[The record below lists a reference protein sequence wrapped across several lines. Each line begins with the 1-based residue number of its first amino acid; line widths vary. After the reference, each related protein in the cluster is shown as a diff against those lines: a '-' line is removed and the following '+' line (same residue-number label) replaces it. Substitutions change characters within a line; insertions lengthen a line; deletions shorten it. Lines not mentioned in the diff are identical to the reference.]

1 MKLTGLLHMTL
12 AYVVTLGVGWITL
25 LALGQSPIWDMFWAD
40 IAATVAIFIFSR
52 LYKNS
57 SFYDA
62 YWSVIP
68 PLIALYWALEATA
81 IEATAIEATAIEAT
95 AVAVDGTRAWLV
107 IVLVWLWGIRLTV
120 NWATYWPGLEH
131 EDWRYGPIK
140 TNAGKWNALADFSA
154 IHLFPTVIVFVAC
167 LPIYA
172 AVAMDA
178 RPLNWLDY
186 VAAAVTALAIIIELL
201 SDIQLHRFL
210 AHRKEG
216 EIMKTGLW
224 AYSRHP
230 NYFGEWLFWAGLA
243 LFGIAAVPSAWW
255 WVLPGSVA
263 MLVMFLVAS
272 IPMIDK
278 RSVERR
284 PEYEAHM
291 ARVSGFVPWF
301 PKTGA

>member
-1 MKLTGLLHMTL
+1 MKLTGLLHITF
-12 AYVVTLGVGWITL
+12 AYIVTLGVAWG
-25 LALGQSPIWDMFWAD
+25 ALEVLDQSPLWNMFWAD
-40 IAATVAIFIFSR
+40 IAATVAIFVFSR

-68 PLIALYWALEATA
+68 PLIALYWTMAATA
-81 IEATAIEATAIEAT
+81 QGI
-95 AVAVDGTRAWLV
+95 DMTRAWLV
-107 IVLVWLWGIRLTV
+107 VILVWLWGVRLTA
-120 NWATYWPGLEH
+120 NWATFWPGLEH

-154 IHLFPTVIVFVAC
+154 IHLFPTVIVFAAC

-178 RPLNWLDY
+178 RPLNALDY
-186 VAAAVTALAIIIELL
+186 LAAAVTLIAILIELV

-210 AHRKEG
+210 THRKPG

-224 AYSRHP
+224 ALSRHP

-243 LFGIAAVPSAWW
+243 LFGLAAVPSVWW
-255 WVLPGSVA
+255 WVLPGAIA

-284 PEYEAHM
+284 PEYQAHM

-301 PKTGA
+301 PKHSS

>member
-68 PLIALYWALEATA
+68 PLIALYWAL
-81 IEATAIEATAIEAT
+81 EATAIEAT

>member
-1 MKLTGLLHMTL
+1 MKLTGLLHITF
-12 AYVVTLGVGWITL
+12 AYIVTLGVAWG
-25 LALGQSPIWDMFWAD
+25 ALEVLDQSPLWNMFWAD
-40 IAATVAIFIFSR
+40 IAATVAIFVFSR

-68 PLIALYWALEATA
+68 PLIALYWTMAATA
-81 IEATAIEATAIEAT
+81 QGIDI
-95 AVAVDGTRAWLV
+95 TRAWLV
-107 IVLVWLWGIRLTV
+107 VILVWLWGVRLTA
-120 NWATYWPGLEH
+120 NWATFWPGLEH

-154 IHLFPTVIVFVAC
+154 IHLFPTVIVFAAC

-178 RPLNWLDY
+178 RPLNALDY
-186 VAAAVTALAIIIELL
+186 LAAAVTLIAILIELV

-210 AHRKEG
+210 THRKPG

-224 AYSRHP
+224 ALSRHP

-243 LFGIAAVPSAWW
+243 LFGLAAVPSAWW
-255 WVLPGSVA
+255 WVLPGAIA

-284 PEYEAHM
+284 PEYQAHM

-301 PKTGA
+301 PKHSS

>member
-1 MKLTGLLHMTL
+1 MKLTGLLHITF
-12 AYVVTLGVGWITL
+12 AYIVTLGVAWG
-25 LALGQSPIWDMFWAD
+25 ALEVLDQSPLWNMFWAD
-40 IAATVAIFIFSR
+40 IAATVAIFVFSR

-68 PLIALYWALEATA
+68 PLIALYWTMAATA
-81 IEATAIEATAIEAT
+81 QGI
-95 AVAVDGTRAWLV
+95 DMTRAWLV
-107 IVLVWLWGIRLTV
+107 VILVWLWGVRLTA
-120 NWATYWPGLEH
+120 NWATFWPGLEH

-154 IHLFPTVIVFVAC
+154 IHLFPTVIVFAAC

-178 RPLNWLDY
+178 RPLNALDY
-186 VAAAVTALAIIIELL
+186 LAAAVTLIAILIELV

-210 AHRKEG
+210 THRKSG

-224 AYSRHP
+224 ALSRHP

-243 LFGIAAVPSAWW
+243 LFGLAAVPSAWF
-255 WVLPGSVA
+255 WVVPGAVA

-284 PEYEAHM
+284 PEYRAHM

-301 PKTGA
+301 PKILD

>member
-1 MKLTGLLHMTL
+1 MKLTGLLHITF
-12 AYVVTLGVGWITL
+12 AYIVTLGIAWG
-25 LALGQSPIWDMFWAD
+25 ALEVLDQSPLWNMFWAD
-40 IAATVAIFIFSR
+40 IAATVAIFVFSR

-68 PLIALYWALEATA
+68 PLIALYWTMAATA
-81 IEATAIEATAIEAT
+81 QGIDMA
-95 AVAVDGTRAWLV
+95 RAWLV
-107 IVLVWLWGIRLTV
+107 VILVWLWGIRLTA
-120 NWATYWPGLEH
+120 NWATFWPGLEH
-131 EDWRYGPIK
+131 EDWRYAPIK

-154 IHLFPTVIVFVAC
+154 IHLFPTVIVFAAC

-178 RPLNWLDY
+178 RPLNALDY
-186 VAAAVTALAIIIELL
+186 LAAAVTLIAILIELA

-210 AHRKEG
+210 THRKPD

-224 AYSRHP
+224 ALSRHP

-243 LFGIAAVPSAWW
+243 LFGLAAVPSAWF
-255 WVLPGSVA
+255 WVVPGAVA

-284 PEYEAHM
+284 PEYQAHM

-301 PKTGA
+301 PKHSS

>member
-1 MKLTGLLHMTL
+1 MTL

-81 IEATAIEATAIEAT
+81 IEATAIEATA
-95 AVAVDGTRAWLV
+95 VAVDDTRAWLV

>member
-1 MKLTGLLHMTL
+1 MKLTGLLHITF
-12 AYVVTLGVGWITL
+12 AYIVTLGVAWG
-25 LALGQSPIWDMFWAD
+25 ALEVLDQSPLWNMFWAD
-40 IAATVAIFIFSR
+40 IAATVAIFVFSR

-68 PLIALYWALEATA
+68 PLIALYWTMAATA
-81 IEATAIEATAIEAT
+81 QGIDMA
-95 AVAVDGTRAWLV
+95 RAWLV
-107 IVLVWLWGIRLTV
+107 VILVWLWGIRLTA
-120 NWATYWPGLEH
+120 NWATFWPGLEH
-131 EDWRYGPIK
+131 EDWRYAPIK

-154 IHLFPTVIVFVAC
+154 IHLFPTVIVFAAC

-178 RPLNWLDY
+178 RPLNALDY
-186 VAAAVTALAIIIELL
+186 LAAAVTLIAILIELV

-210 AHRKEG
+210 THRKPD

-224 AYSRHP
+224 ALSRHP

-243 LFGIAAVPSAWW
+243 LFGLAAVPSAWF
-255 WVLPGSVA
+255 WVVPGAVA

-284 PEYEAHM
+284 PEYQAHM

-301 PKTGA
+301 PKHSS

>member
-1 MKLTGLLHMTL
+1 MKLTGLLHITF
-12 AYVVTLGVGWITL
+12 AYIVTLGVAWG
-25 LALGQSPIWDMFWAD
+25 ALEVLDQSPLWNMFWAD
-40 IAATVAIFIFSR
+40 IAATVAIFVFSR

-68 PLIALYWALEATA
+68 PLIALYWTMAATA
-81 IEATAIEATAIEAT
+81 QGI
-95 AVAVDGTRAWLV
+95 DMTRAWLV
-107 IVLVWLWGIRLTV
+107 VILVWLWGVRLTA
-120 NWATYWPGLEH
+120 NWATFWPGLEH
-131 EDWRYGPIK
+131 EDWRYAPIK

-154 IHLFPTVIVFVAC
+154 IHLFPTVIVFAAC

-178 RPLNWLDY
+178 RPLNVLDY
-186 VAAAVTALAIIIELL
+186 LAATVTLIAIFIELV

-210 AHRKEG
+210 THRKPG

-224 AYSRHP
+224 ALSRHP

-243 LFGIAAVPSAWW
+243 LFGVAAVPSAWW
-255 WVLPGSVA
+255 WVLPGAIA
-263 MLVMFLVAS
+263 MLVMFLLAS

-278 RSVERR
+278 RSLARR
-284 PEYEAHM
+284 PEYATHM
-291 ARVSGFVPWF
+291 QQVSGFMPWF
-301 PKTGA
+301 PKRSD

>member
-1 MKLTGLLHMTL
+1 MKLTGLLHITF
-12 AYVVTLGVGWITL
+12 AYIVTLGVAWG
-25 LALGQSPIWDMFWAD
+25 ALEVLDQSPLWNMFWAD
-40 IAATVAIFIFSR
+40 IAATVAIFVFSR

-68 PLIALYWALEATA
+68 PLIALYWTMAATA
-81 IEATAIEATAIEAT
+81 QGI
-95 AVAVDGTRAWLV
+95 DMTRAWLV
-107 IVLVWLWGIRLTV
+107 VILVWLWGVRLTA
-120 NWATYWPGLEH
+120 NWATFWPGLEH

-154 IHLFPTVIVFVAC
+154 IHLFPTVIVFAAC

-178 RPLNWLDY
+178 RPLNALDY
-186 VAAAVTALAIIIELL
+186 LAAAVTLIAILIELV

-210 AHRKEG
+210 THRKPG

-224 AYSRHP
+224 ALSRHP

-243 LFGIAAVPSAWW
+243 LFGLAAVPSAWW
-255 WVLPGSVA
+255 WVLPGAIA

-284 PEYEAHM
+284 PEYQAHM

-301 PKTGA
+301 PKHSS

>member
-1 MKLTGLLHMTL
+1 MKLTGLLHITF
-12 AYVVTLGVGWITL
+12 AYIVTLGVAWG
-25 LALGQSPIWDMFWAD
+25 ALEVLDESPLWNMFWAD
-40 IAATVAIFIFSR
+40 IAATVAIFVFSR

-68 PLIALYWALEATA
+68 PLIALYWTMAATA
-81 IEATAIEATAIEAT
+81 QGI
-95 AVAVDGTRAWLV
+95 DMTRAWLV
-107 IVLVWLWGIRLTV
+107 VILVWLWGVRLTA
-120 NWATYWPGLEH
+120 NWATFWPGLEH

-140 TNAGKWNALADFSA
+140 KNAGKWNALADFSA
-154 IHLFPTVIVFVAC
+154 IHLFPTVIVFAAC

-178 RPLNWLDY
+178 RPLNALDY
-186 VAAAVTALAIIIELL
+186 LAAAVTLIAILIELV

-210 AHRKEG
+210 THRKPG
-216 EIMKTGLW
+216 EILKTGLW
-224 AYSRHP
+224 ALSRHP

-243 LFGIAAVPSAWW
+243 LFGLAAVPSAWW
-255 WVLPGSVA
+255 WVLPGAIA

-284 PEYEAHM
+284 PEYQAHM

-301 PKTGA
+301 PKHSS

>member
-81 IEATAIEATAIEAT
+81 IEATAIEATA
-95 AVAVDGTRAWLV
+95 VAVDDTRAWLV
-107 IVLVWLWGIRLTV
+107 IVLVWLWGIRLTI

>member
-1 MKLTGLLHMTL
+1 MKLTGLLHITF
-12 AYVVTLGVGWITL
+12 AYIVTLGVAWG
-25 LALGQSPIWDMFWAD
+25 ALEVLDESPLWNMFWAD
-40 IAATVAIFIFSR
+40 IAATVAIFVFSR

-68 PLIALYWALEATA
+68 PLIALYWTMAATA
-81 IEATAIEATAIEAT
+81 QGI
-95 AVAVDGTRAWLV
+95 DMTRAWLV
-107 IVLVWLWGIRLTV
+107 VILVWLWGVRLTA
-120 NWATYWPGLEH
+120 NWATFWPGLEH

-140 TNAGKWNALADFSA
+140 KNAGKWNALADFSA
-154 IHLFPTVIVFVAC
+154 IHLFPTVIVFAAC

-178 RPLNWLDY
+178 RPLNALDY
-186 VAAAVTALAIIIELL
+186 LAAAVTLIAILIELV

-210 AHRKEG
+210 THRKPG

-224 AYSRHP
+224 ALSRHP

-243 LFGIAAVPSAWW
+243 LFGLAAVPSAWW
-255 WVLPGSVA
+255 WVLPGAIA

-284 PEYEAHM
+284 PEYQAHM

-301 PKTGA
+301 PKHSS

>member
-1 MKLTGLLHMTL
+1 MKLTGLLHITL
-12 AYVVTLGVGWITL
+12 AYIVTLGVAWG
-25 LALGQSPIWDMFWAD
+25 ALEVLDQSPLWNMFWAD
-40 IAATVAIFIFSR
+40 IAATVAIFVFSR

-68 PLIALYWALEATA
+68 PLIALYWTMAATA
-81 IEATAIEATAIEAT
+81 QGI
-95 AVAVDGTRAWLV
+95 DMTRAWLV
-107 IVLVWLWGIRLTV
+107 VILVWLWGIRLTA
-120 NWATYWPGLEH
+120 NWATFWPGLEH

-154 IHLFPTVIVFVAC
+154 IHLFPTVIVFAAC

-178 RPLNWLDY
+178 RPLNALDY
-186 VAAAVTALAIIIELL
+186 LAAAVTLIAILIELV

-210 AHRKEG
+210 THRKPG

-224 AYSRHP
+224 ALSRHP

-243 LFGIAAVPSAWW
+243 LFGLAAVPSAWW
-255 WVLPGSVA
+255 WVLPGAIA

-284 PEYEAHM
+284 PEYQAHM
-291 ARVSGFVPWF
+291 ARVSGFMPWF
-301 PKTGA
+301 PKHSS

>member
-1 MKLTGLLHMTL
+1 MKLTGLLHITF
-12 AYVVTLGVGWITL
+12 AYIVTLGIAWG
-25 LALGQSPIWDMFWAD
+25 ALEVLDQSPLWNMFWAD
-40 IAATVAIFIFSR
+40 IAATVAIFVFSR

-62 YWSVIP
+62 YWSIIP
-68 PLIALYWALEATA
+68 PLIALYWTMAATA
-81 IEATAIEATAIEAT
+81 QGI
-95 AVAVDGTRAWLV
+95 DMTRAWLV
-107 IVLVWLWGIRLTV
+107 VILVWLWGVRLTA
-120 NWATYWPGLEH
+120 NWATFWPGLEH

-154 IHLFPTVIVFVAC
+154 IHLFPTVIVFAAC

-178 RPLNWLDY
+178 RPLNALDY
-186 VAAAVTALAIIIELL
+186 LAAAVTLIAILIELA

-210 AHRKEG
+210 THRKLD

-224 AYSRHP
+224 ALSRHP

-243 LFGIAAVPSAWW
+243 LFGLAAVPSAWW
-255 WVLPGSVA
+255 WVLPGAIA

-284 PEYEAHM
+284 PEYQAHM

-301 PKTGA
+301 PKHSS

>member
-62 YWSVIP
+62 YWSVVP
-68 PLIALYWALEATA
+68 PLIALYWA

-107 IVLVWLWGIRLTV
+107 IVLVWLWGIRLTI

-178 RPLNWLDY
+178 RPFNWLDY

-255 WVLPGSVA
+255 WVLPGAIA
-263 MLVMFLVAS
+263 MLVMFLAAS

-278 RSVERR
+278 RSLARR
-284 PEYEAHM
+284 PEYGEHM
-291 ARVSGFVPWF
+291 KRVSGFVPL
-301 PKTGA
+301 PTKSQ

>member
-1 MKLTGLLHMTL
+1 MKLTGLLHITF
-12 AYVVTLGVGWITL
+12 AYIVTLGVAWG
-25 LALGQSPIWDMFWAD
+25 ALEVLDQSPLWNMFWAD
-40 IAATVAIFIFSR
+40 IAATVAIFVFSR

-68 PLIALYWALEATA
+68 PLIALYWTMAATA
-81 IEATAIEATAIEAT
+81 QGI
-95 AVAVDGTRAWLV
+95 DMTRAWLV
-107 IVLVWLWGIRLTV
+107 VILVWLWGVRLTA
-120 NWATYWPGLEH
+120 NWATFWPGLEH

-154 IHLFPTVIVFVAC
+154 IHLFPTVIVFAAC

-178 RPLNWLDY
+178 RPLNALDY
-186 VAAAVTALAIIIELL
+186 LAAAVTLIAILIELV

-210 AHRKEG
+210 THRKPG

-224 AYSRHP
+224 ALSCHP

-243 LFGIAAVPSAWW
+243 LFGLAAVPSAWW
-255 WVLPGSVA
+255 WVLPGAIA

-278 RSVERR
+278 RSVEQR
-284 PEYEAHM
+284 PEYQAHM

-301 PKTGA
+301 PKHSS

>member
-68 PLIALYWALEATA
+68 PLIALYWAR
-81 IEATAIEATAIEAT
+81 EATAIEATAIEAT

-255 WVLPGSVA
+255 WVLPGAIA

>member
-1 MKLTGLLHMTL
+1 MKLTGLLHITF
-12 AYVVTLGVGWITL
+12 AYIVTLGVAWG
-25 LALGQSPIWDMFWAD
+25 ALEVLDQSPLWNMFWAD
-40 IAATVAIFIFSR
+40 IAATVAIFVFSR

-68 PLIALYWALEATA
+68 PLIALYWTMAATA
-81 IEATAIEATAIEAT
+81 QGI
-95 AVAVDGTRAWLV
+95 DMTRAWLV
-107 IVLVWLWGIRLTV
+107 VILVWLWGVRLTA
-120 NWATYWPGLEH
+120 NWATFWPGLEH

-154 IHLFPTVIVFVAC
+154 IHLFPTVIVFAAC

-178 RPLNWLDY
+178 RPLNALDY
-186 VAAAVTALAIIIELL
+186 LAAAVTLIAILIELV

-210 AHRKEG
+210 THRKPG

-224 AYSRHP
+224 ALSRHP

-243 LFGIAAVPSAWW
+243 LFGLAAVPSAWW
-255 WVLPGSVA
+255 WVLPGAIA

-284 PEYEAHM
+284 PEYQAHM
-291 ARVSGFVPWF
+291 VRVSGFVPWF
-301 PKTGA
+301 PKHSS

>member
-1 MKLTGLLHMTL
+1 MKLTGLLHITF
-12 AYVVTLGVGWITL
+12 AYIVTLGVAWG
-25 LALGQSPIWDMFWAD
+25 ALEVLDQSPLWNMFWAD
-40 IAATVAIFIFSR
+40 IAATVAIFVFSR

-68 PLIALYWALEATA
+68 PLIALYWTMAATA
-81 IEATAIEATAIEAT
+81 QGI
-95 AVAVDGTRAWLV
+95 DMTRAWLV
-107 IVLVWLWGIRLTV
+107 VILVWLWGVRLTA
-120 NWATYWPGLEH
+120 NWATFWPGLEH

-154 IHLFPTVIVFVAC
+154 IHLFPTVIVFAAC

-178 RPLNWLDY
+178 RPLNALDY
-186 VAAAVTALAIIIELL
+186 LAAAVTLIAILIELV

-210 AHRKEG
+210 THRKPG

-224 AYSRHP
+224 ALSRHP

-243 LFGIAAVPSAWW
+243 LFGLAAVPSAWW
-255 WVLPGSVA
+255 WVLPGAIA

-272 IPMIDK
+272 IPMIDR

-284 PEYEAHM
+284 PEYQAHM

-301 PKTGA
+301 PKHSS

>member
-81 IEATAIEATAIEAT
+81 IEATA
-95 AVAVDGTRAWLV
+95 VAVDGTRAWLV

-140 TNAGKWNALADFSA
+140 TNAGKWNALADFAA

-255 WVLPGSVA
+255 WVLPGAIA

>member
-1 MKLTGLLHMTL
+1 MKLTGLLHITF
-12 AYVVTLGVGWITL
+12 AYIVTLGVAWG
-25 LALGQSPIWDMFWAD
+25 ALEVLDQSPLWNVFWAD
-40 IAATVAIFIFSR
+40 IAATVAIFVFSR

-68 PLIALYWALEATA
+68 PLIALYWTMAATA
-81 IEATAIEATAIEAT
+81 QGI
-95 AVAVDGTRAWLV
+95 DMTRAWLV
-107 IVLVWLWGIRLTV
+107 VILVWLWGVRLTA
-120 NWATYWPGLEH
+120 NWATFWPGLEH

-154 IHLFPTVIVFVAC
+154 IHLFPTVIVFAAC

-178 RPLNWLDY
+178 RPLNALDY
-186 VAAAVTALAIIIELL
+186 LAAAVTLIAILIELV

-210 AHRKEG
+210 THRKSG

-224 AYSRHP
+224 ALSRHP

-243 LFGIAAVPSAWW
+243 LFGLAAVPSAWF
-255 WVLPGSVA
+255 WVVPGAVA

-284 PEYEAHM
+284 PEYRAHM

-301 PKTGA
+301 PKILD

>member
-1 MKLTGLLHMTL
+1 MKLTGLLHITF
-12 AYVVTLGVGWITL
+12 AYIVTLGVAWG
-25 LALGQSPIWDMFWAD
+25 ALEVLDQSPLWNMFWAD
-40 IAATVAIFIFSR
+40 IAATVAIFVFSR

-68 PLIALYWALEATA
+68 PLIALYWTMAATA
-81 IEATAIEATAIEAT
+81 QGI
-95 AVAVDGTRAWLV
+95 DMTRTWLV
-107 IVLVWLWGIRLTV
+107 VILVWLWGVRLTA
-120 NWATYWPGLEH
+120 NWATFWPGLEH
-131 EDWRYGPIK
+131 EDWRYAPIK

-154 IHLFPTVIVFVAC
+154 IHLFPTVIVFAAC

-178 RPLNWLDY
+178 RPLNTLDY
-186 VAAAVTALAIIIELL
+186 LAAAVTLIAILIELV

-210 AHRKEG
+210 THRKPG

-224 AYSRHP
+224 ALSRHP
-230 NYFGEWLFWAGLA
+230 NYLGEWLFWAGLA
-243 LFGIAAVPSAWW
+243 LFGLAAVPSAWW
-255 WVLPGSVA
+255 WVLPGAIA

-284 PEYEAHM
+284 PEYQAHM

-301 PKTGA
+301 PKHSS

>member
-1 MKLTGLLHMTL
+1 MTL

-25 LALGQSPIWDMFWAD
+25 IALGQSPIWDMFWAD

-62 YWSVIP
+62 YWSVVP
-68 PLIALYWALEATA
+68 PLIALYWA

-107 IVLVWLWGIRLTV
+107 IVLVWLWGIRLTI

-178 RPLNWLDY
+178 RPFNWLDY

-255 WVLPGSVA
+255 WVLPGAIA
-263 MLVMFLVAS
+263 MLVMFLAAS

-278 RSVERR
+278 RSLARR
-284 PEYEAHM
+284 PEYGEHM
-291 ARVSGFVPWF
+291 KRVSGFVPL
-301 PKTGA
+301 PTKSQ

>member
-1 MKLTGLLHMTL
+1 MTL

-68 PLIALYWALEATA
+68 PLIALYWAL
-81 IEATAIEATAIEAT
+81 EATAIEATAIEAT

>member
-1 MKLTGLLHMTL
+1 MKLTGLLHITF
-12 AYVVTLGVGWITL
+12 AYIVTLGVAWG
-25 LALGQSPIWDMFWAD
+25 ALEVLDQSPLWNMFWAD
-40 IAATVAIFIFSR
+40 IAATVAIFVFSR

-68 PLIALYWALEATA
+68 PLIALYWTMAATA
-81 IEATAIEATAIEAT
+81 QGI
-95 AVAVDGTRAWLV
+95 DMTRAWLV
-107 IVLVWLWGIRLTV
+107 VILVWLWGVRLTA
-120 NWATYWPGLEH
+120 NWATFWPGLEH
-131 EDWRYGPIK
+131 EDWRYAPIK

-154 IHLFPTVIVFVAC
+154 IHLFPTVIVFAAC

-178 RPLNWLDY
+178 RPLNALDY
-186 VAAAVTALAIIIELL
+186 LAAAVTLIAILIELV

-210 AHRKEG
+210 THRKPD

-224 AYSRHP
+224 ALSRHP

-243 LFGIAAVPSAWW
+243 LFGLAAVPSAWF
-255 WVLPGSVA
+255 WVVPGAVA

-284 PEYEAHM
+284 PEYQAHM

-301 PKTGA
+301 PKHSS

>member
-1 MKLTGLLHMTL
+1 MTL

-68 PLIALYWALEATA
+68 PLIALYWAL
-81 IEATAIEATAIEAT
+81 EATAIEATAIEAT

-255 WVLPGSVA
+255 WVLPGAIA

-284 PEYEAHM
+284 PEYEVHM

>member
-62 YWSVIP
+62 YWSVVP
-68 PLIALYWALEATA
+68 PLIALYWAL
-81 IEATAIEATAIEAT
+81 EATAIEATAIEAT

-263 MLVMFLVAS
+263 MLIMFLVAS

-291 ARVSGFVPWF
+291 ARVSGFAPWF

>member
-68 PLIALYWALEATA
+68 PLIALYWAREATA
-81 IEATAIEATAIEAT
+81 IEATAF
-95 AVAVDGTRAWLV
+95 AVDGTRTWLV

-140 TNAGKWNALADFSA
+140 TNAGKWNALADLFS
-154 IHLFPTVIVFVAC
+154 H
-167 LPIYA
+167 
-172 AVAMDA
+172 
-178 RPLNWLDY
+178 PL
-186 VAAAVTALAIIIELL
+186 I
-201 SDIQLHRFL
+201 SHGHRFRGLPPHIRRCCDGCPAPQL
-210 AHRKEG
+210 A
-216 EIMKTGLW
+216 
-224 AYSRHP
+224 
-230 NYFGEWLFWAGLA
+230 
-243 LFGIAAVPSAWW
+243 
-255 WVLPGSVA
+255 
-263 MLVMFLVAS
+263 
-272 IPMIDK
+272 
-278 RSVERR
+278 
-284 PEYEAHM
+284 
-291 ARVSGFVPWF
+291 
-301 PKTGA
+301 

>member
-1 MKLTGLLHMTL
+1 MKLTGLLHITF
-12 AYVVTLGVGWITL
+12 AYIVTLGVAWG
-25 LALGQSPIWDMFWAD
+25 ALEVLDQSPLWNMFWAD
-40 IAATVAIFIFSR
+40 LAATVAIFVFSR

-68 PLIALYWALEATA
+68 PLIALYWTMAATA
-81 IEATAIEATAIEAT
+81 QGI
-95 AVAVDGTRAWLV
+95 DMTRAWLV
-107 IVLVWLWGIRLTV
+107 VILVWLWGVRLTA
-120 NWATYWPGLEH
+120 NWATFWPGLEH

-154 IHLFPTVIVFVAC
+154 IHLFPTVIVFAAC

-178 RPLNWLDY
+178 RPLNALDY
-186 VAAAVTALAIIIELL
+186 LAAAVTLIAILIELV

-210 AHRKEG
+210 THRKPG

-224 AYSRHP
+224 ALSRHP

-243 LFGIAAVPSAWW
+243 LFGLAAVPSAWW
-255 WVLPGSVA
+255 WVLPGAIA

-284 PEYEAHM
+284 PEYQAHM

-301 PKTGA
+301 PKHSS

>member
-1 MKLTGLLHMTL
+1 MKLTGLLHITF
-12 AYVVTLGVGWITL
+12 AYIVTLGVAWG
-25 LALGQSPIWDMFWAD
+25 ALEVLDESPLWNMFWAD
-40 IAATVAIFIFSR
+40 LAATVAIFVFSR

-68 PLIALYWALEATA
+68 PLIALYWTMAATA
-81 IEATAIEATAIEAT
+81 QGI
-95 AVAVDGTRAWLV
+95 DMTRAWLV
-107 IVLVWLWGIRLTV
+107 VILVWLWGVRLTA
-120 NWATYWPGLEH
+120 NWATFWPGLEH

-154 IHLFPTVIVFVAC
+154 IHLFPTVIVFAAC
-167 LPIYA
+167 LPIYV

-178 RPLNWLDY
+178 RPLNALDY
-186 VAAAVTALAIIIELL
+186 LAAAVTLIAILIELV

-210 AHRKEG
+210 THRKPG

-224 AYSRHP
+224 ALSRHP

-243 LFGIAAVPSAWW
+243 LFGLAAVPSAWW
-255 WVLPGSVA
+255 WVLPGAIA

-284 PEYEAHM
+284 PEYQAHM

-301 PKTGA
+301 PKHSS

>member
-1 MKLTGLLHMTL
+1 MTL

-68 PLIALYWALEATA
+68 PLIALYWAFEATA

-95 AVAVDGTRAWLV
+95 AVAIDDTRAWLV
-107 IVLVWLWGIRLTV
+107 VVLVWLWGIRLTV

-263 MLVMFLVAS
+263 MLIMFLVAS